1 MSRSIRFGAVA
12 ALLVLALVVF
22 VGSGTA
28 MATDDDGSTTE
39 TTSAPDTT
47 GPGEGTSEGEG
58 SATDEETPWWVL
70 IIIGVAIIILIGIVA
85 GSGRKKE
92 TVVVTEAPS
101 TTWKTRARAG
111 YADAHWL
118 YDNMTEDLAVWRGN
132 ATADATTGAAPAAGS
147 AKSDA
152 WDQLGPRLN
161 RGTDALYAAK
171 AEAPDQQSQALV
183 QAVVT
188 DLNAV
193 RSDVDGRAEARRQAR
208 VAESAEATA
217 QAAARDDER
226 RASQRLAEDRNRLA
240 VSLTNLA
247 SVMS

>member
-12 ALLVLALVVF
+12 ALLLLALVAF

-28 MATDDDGSTTE
+28 MATDEDTSTTE
-39 TTSAPDTT
+39 TTSAPDTSD
-47 GPGEGTSEGEG
+47 PGGGSSEEEA
-58 SATDEETPWWVL
+58 SETDDETPWWVL
-70 IIIGVAIIILIGIVA
+70 IIVGVAVIILIAIVA
-85 GSGRKKE
+85 GSGKKKE
-92 TVVVTEAPS
+92 TVVVTEVPS

-132 ATADATTGAAPAAGS
+132 ATADATTGAAPGAGS

-152 WDQLGPRLN
+152 WAQLGPRLN

-171 AEAPDQQSQALV
+171 AEAPDPQTQALV

-188 DLNAV
+188 DLNSV

-208 VAESAEATA
+208 QVESADATA
-217 QAAARDDER
+217 QAAVRDDER

-247 SVMS
+247 SDMS